1 MYYLFVARYLSKKSN
16 AKTNIWL
23 DLLLIHLHPNFLDSD
38 KSFCISFLS
47 SASSEV
53 VVCFRRTYMATKNYV
68 IFAAITWKS
77 NYENESQIPSK
88 CFFNSPKNSGYDC
101 TINFYWLH
109 IYFHIHF
116 TSVLSYCIISSA
128 L

>member
-1 MYYLFVARYLSKKSN
+1 MYYLFVTRYLSKKSN
-16 AKTNIWL
+16 SKTNIWH
-23 DLLLIHLHPNFLDSD
+23 DILLIHLHPNFLDSNM
-38 KSFCISFLS
+38 SFCISFLS
-47 SASSEV
+47 FASSVV

-77 NYENESQIPSK
+77 DYGNESQIPSK

-101 TINFYWLH
+101 AINFYWLH

>member
-23 DLLLIHLHPNFLDSD
+23 DILLIHLHPNFLDSD

-53 VVCFRRTYMATKNYV
+53 VVCFRRTYMATKLR
-68 IFAAITWKS
+68 
-77 NYENESQIPSK
+77 
-88 CFFNSPKNSGYDC
+88 
-101 TINFYWLH
+101 NFCRDHMKIQLRE
-109 IYFHIHF
+109 
-116 TSVLSYCIISSA
+116 
-128 L
+128 